1 MISSAYQSFYH
12 CFSSL
17 SAAPAPTRSDAS
29 KLSEERASAECIC
42 GLFGPSSLSQY
53 SGSSRWGLAGCSRS
67 LRVSLLVV
75 PTAASGTNI
84 AARWLLVRQRD
95 RVQGVPVRFLSKV
108 E

>member
-1 MISSAYQSFYH
+1 MQSAFVA
-12 CFSSL
+12 SL
-17 SAAPAPTRSDAS
+17 AHPLF
-29 KLSEERASAECIC
+29 LSIPVLH
-42 GLFGPSSLSQY
+42 GG
-53 SGSSRWGLAGCSRS
+53 GWLAGCSRS